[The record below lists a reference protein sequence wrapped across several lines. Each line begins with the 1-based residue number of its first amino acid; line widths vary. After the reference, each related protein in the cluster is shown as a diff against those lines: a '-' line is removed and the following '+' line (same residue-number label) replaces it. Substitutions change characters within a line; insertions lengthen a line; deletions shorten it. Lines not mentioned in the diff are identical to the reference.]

1 MRASEFTPRKLVI
14 FDIDDTL
21 VNTQTKVHVIKDGE
35 VVTSLNS
42 HDFTHYKLKP
52 GESFDFE
59 DFRNARE
66 FFEKSRPIIPMMNQ
80 LKRDINT
87 GNKVVMVTARADF
100 DDKELFLDTFR
111 KYGVDMD
118 KVHVYRAGNL
128 KGGSTEDRKKQIIDS
143 LLSKGDY
150 TKAIMYDDAKPNLH
164 TFVELKKDHP
174 KTKFYAWHVSLD
186 GEANEYM
193 REGMVSE
200 KKRKKKKTRWAAYG
214 PGPYG
219 GYGYAVGYSGDGG
232 IGGDSGGGES
242 IKYEGL
248 KEAGFLSFLKSEPA
262 PKKKWDPA
270 KDSRVVSSKKDD
282 TAWIKLL
289 LDKHRRGIPLTNRE
303 WNSIEQW
310 KLKKAIAGESVD
322 EGWKDALAGAA
333 LATGLAFGAPGD
345 AEAAKKKPTNV
356 IQQISKKDISKSVTG
371 TPHEVFLKR
380 EAEKAGIKGQEL
392 AAFLAQCA
400 HETLDFKHMKEIGGS
415 LDFKK
420 YDIKFAPRKA
430 KALGNTK
437 PGDGAKFKG
446 RGYIQLTG
454 KYNYK
459 KAGEALGV
467 DLLTKPELLEKPEIA
482 AKAAVWYWK
491 ERVRDKVGNFKDT
504 EAVTKP
510 INPGMKHLDQ
520 RKDKHDKFMVAMK

>member
-1 MRASEFTPRKLVI
+1 MRVSEFTPRKLVI

-35 VVTSLNS
+35 IITSLNS

-87 GNKVVMVTARADF
+87 GNNVVMVTARADF

-128 KGGSTEDRKKQIIDS
+128 KGGSTEERKKKIIKS
-143 LLSKGDY
+143 LLDKHEY
-150 TKAIMYDDAKPNLH
+150 TKAIMYDDAKPNLNS
-164 TFVELKKDHP
+164 FIELKQDYP
-174 KTKFYAWHVSLD
+174 DTKFYAWHVSLD
-186 GEANEYM
+186 GEASEYM
-193 REGMVSE
+193 REGFVAE
-200 KKRKKKKTRWAAYG
+200 KKKRKRKSRWAAYG

-232 IGGDSGGGES
+232 IGGDAAGG
-242 IKYEGL
+242 
-248 KEAGFLSFLKSEPA
+248 
-262 PKKKWDPA
+262 
-270 KDSRVVSSKKDD
+270 
-282 TAWIKLL
+282 
-289 LDKHRRGIPLTNRE
+289 
-303 WNSIEQW
+303 
-310 KLKKAIAGESVD
+310 
-322 EGWKDALAGAA
+322 EGWKDTLAGAA

-345 AEAAKKKPTNV
+345 AEAAKKKSTDV
-356 IQQISKKDISKSVTG
+356 IQQVSKKDISKSVTG
-371 TPHEVFLKR
+371 NPHEVYLKK
-380 EAEKAGIKGQEL
+380 EAEKSGIKGHEL

-430 KALGNTK
+430 KILGNTK
-437 PGDGAKFKG
+437 PGDGAKYKG

-454 KYNYK
+454 KDNYK
-459 KAGEALGV
+459 RAGQALGLPLV
-467 DLLTKPELLEKPEIA
+467 EKPELVERPEVA
-482 AKAAVWYWK
+482 AKVAVWYWK
-491 ERVRDKVGNFKDT
+491 ERVRDKVDSFKDT
-504 EAVTKP
+504 KSVTKP

-520 RKDKHDKFMVAMK
+520 RKEKHDKFMVAMK

>member
-1 MRASEFTPRKLVI
+1 
-14 FDIDDTL
+14 
-21 VNTQTKVHVIKDGE
+21 
-35 VVTSLNS
+35 
-42 HDFTHYKLKP
+42 
-52 GESFDFE
+52 
-59 DFRNARE
+59 
-66 FFEKSRPIIPMMNQ
+66 
-80 LKRDINT
+80 
-87 GNKVVMVTARADF
+87 
-100 DDKELFLDTFR
+100 
-111 KYGVDMD
+111 
-118 KVHVYRAGNL
+118 
-128 KGGSTEDRKKQIIDS
+128 
-143 LLSKGDY
+143 
-150 TKAIMYDDAKPNLH
+150 MYDDAKPNLH

-200 KKRKKKKTRWAAYG
+200 KRRKKRKTPRWAAYG

-219 GYGYAVGYSGDGG
+219 GYGYAVGYSGAATGDGG
-232 IGGDSGGGES
+232 GGGAVGES
-242 IKYEGL
+242 I
-248 KEAGFLSFLKSEPA
+248 
-262 PKKKWDPA
+262 
-270 KDSRVVSSKKDD
+270 
-282 TAWIKLL
+282 
-289 LDKHRRGIPLTNRE
+289 
-303 WNSIEQW
+303 
-310 KLKKAIAGESVD
+310 D

-345 AEAAKKKPTNV
+345 AEASKKKPADV

-371 TPHEVFLKR
+371 NPHEVFLKK

-459 KAGEALGV
+459 KAGEALGI
-467 DLLTKPELLEKPEIA
+467 DLLSKPELLEKPEIA

-491 ERVRDKVGNFKDT
+491 ERVRDKVDSFKDT
-504 EAVTKP
+504 AAVTKP

-520 RKDKHDKFMVAMK
+520 RKEKHDKFMVALK